1 MIPSPEKPRSLYMW
15 PPGCSHGSVSP
26 TSSVEKESCY
36 PYRGFREN
44 NAMKGSLVS
53 LGFLEIMISCQTLTV
68 KMNCILINDFY
79 SVKKINDQSVCLYM
93 QSCIFYMYM
102 CVSPLCL
109 CVHTQ
114 SEEPAVSAI
123 YIWGWVGNTVSSV
136 ERR

>member
-1 MIPSPEKPRSLYMW
+1 
-15 PPGCSHGSVSP
+15 
-26 TSSVEKESCY
+26 
-36 PYRGFREN
+36 
-44 NAMKGSLVS
+44 MKGSLVS
-53 LGFLEIMISCQTLTV
+53 LGFPEIMISCQTLTV

-114 SEEPAVSAI
+114 SERASCFSNL
-123 YIWGWVGNTVSSV
+123 YLGGGWVIQ
-136 ERR
+136 